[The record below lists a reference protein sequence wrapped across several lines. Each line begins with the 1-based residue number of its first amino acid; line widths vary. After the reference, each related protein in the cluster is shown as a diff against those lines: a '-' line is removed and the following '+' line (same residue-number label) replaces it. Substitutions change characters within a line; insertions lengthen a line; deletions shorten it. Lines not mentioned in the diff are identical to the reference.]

1 MAEQDFV
8 TLTEKQKKARRSRS
22 IAIGIALAVMVV
34 IFYVATIAKFGPAI
48 LDKPILWQR
57 LTGAA
62 RTATRSSH

>member
-22 IAIGIALAVMVV
+22 IAIGIALAFMVV

-48 LDKPILWQR
+48 LDRPM
-57 LTGAA
+57 
-62 RTATRSSH
+62 